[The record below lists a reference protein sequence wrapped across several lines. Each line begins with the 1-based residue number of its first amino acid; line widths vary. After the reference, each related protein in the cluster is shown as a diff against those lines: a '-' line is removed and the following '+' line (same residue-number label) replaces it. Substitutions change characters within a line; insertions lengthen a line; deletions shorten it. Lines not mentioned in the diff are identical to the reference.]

1 MYSEAAEFTRIFR
14 EELCFNLEYS
24 LDEDETRHGTMVPG
38 KDGFMERIQ
47 RFAAVLPVVSEW
59 AWAVRRFAEHVRPDA
74 YLLRTDWAGSEA
86 LAVTVYCRFP
96 HEPRDVSFFD
106 AVARAWPMGWS
117 GPSPQAVGETL
128 GVAGPRGIAFRVDR
142 SGANRTAVYYKLSE
156 DRTWLDPETC
166 HDLVRACGLAEELA
180 ELILA
185 DVKSLYPPGPVGVI
199 GMDDGP
205 GGVVGALKLDPSN
218 VLLRTALGFLSGK
231 GVPAVATSR
240 VARLAEALRAR
251 WLSYLGA
258 KYGPEGFAGWRA
270 YFSYEPFRLAPAGSF
285 RISSERHAV
294 PTLRL
299 PHY

>member
-1 MYSEAAEFTRIFR
+1 MGSEAAEFSRIFR
-14 EELCFNLEYS
+14 EELSFNLEYS
-24 LDEDETRHGTMVPG
+24 LDEAAARHGTMVPG
-38 KDGFMERIQ
+38 KDGFLERVQ
-47 RFAAVLPVVSEW
+47 RFAAVLPFASEW

-74 YLLRTDWAGSEA
+74 YLLRADWAGGEA
-86 LAVTVYCRFP
+86 QAVTAYCRFP
-96 HEPRDVSFFD
+96 HEPRDVAFLD
-106 AVARAWPMGWS
+106 AVSRAWPMGWS
-117 GPSPQAVGETL
+117 GPSPQTVGETL
-128 GVAGPRGIAFRVDR
+128 GAAGPRGIAFRIDR
-142 SGANRTAVYYKLSE
+142 SGYTRTAVYFKLSG
-156 DRTWLDPETC
+156 DRTRLDPETC

-185 DVKSLYPPGPVGVI
+185 DVKSLYPPGPAGVI

-205 GGVVGALKLDPSN
+205 GGTAGALKLDPAN
-218 VLLRTALGFLSGK
+218 VPLRTALGFLSGK
-231 GVPAVATSR
+231 GVAADATGR
-240 VARLAEALRAR
+240 VARLAEVLRAR

-285 RISSERHAV
+285 RIASERSAV